1 MLGESTARANE
12 SRRTVAFSAAL
23 LGVLTLFGMLG
34 RWHVIRKGS
43 AWPIGTN
50 IYFRLYALYEL
61 PFLILLALFAVA
73 TAIVMIV
80 TPRRTSTE
88 TEPLL
93 RPPTTLHVALV
104 ALSVLFAGYAITHLV
119 MHGLLFSMDEFT
131 ADFQARVFA
140 RGEYA
145 PVVPW
150 PWRSLKDSI
159 VPIFVQFDE
168 NTGRWVS
175 QYLPVYSLIKALFV
189 RLRLESWLNPL
200 LSAGSVVTIATIA
213 RRLWPSN
220 GAPQWLAIVLLATS
234 SQLLVTA
241 GSGYSM
247 PAHLFLN
254 LVWLWLYLRGDALS
268 WALALGVGVLALGL
282 HQPVPHA
289 LFVAPFM
296 LRLLVDRR
304 WSRLGTAAIVYTT
317 GAALMFAWMR
327 FANPATSSA
336 DTSLLT
342 LFALPNLAAFRL
354 KAMNVSLL
362 FSWQAP
368 TVGVLMLVAL
378 AHPRRMES
386 IQIDLALGIVTTVGF
401 YLFYPSSQ
409 GHGWGYRY
417 AYQVIGN
424 MCLLASAAL
433 PTVVDAL
440 GWRMTRRWLAT
451 GTALALFIQIPMRL
465 RDVGQFVRPFAAGA
479 EYVRS
484 RSAMIVLV
492 RADSVWYGRDLIRN
506 DPFLHYPIVV
516 REERLSPS
524 LIGQLK
530 QLFPGGVVEVSDS
543 ELLALGMTPM
553 ARPTP
558 MRRPDAR

>member
-1 MLGESTARANE
+1 
-12 SRRTVAFSAAL
+12 
-23 LGVLTLFGMLG
+23 
-34 RWHVIRKGS
+34 
-43 AWPIGTN
+43 
-50 IYFRLYALYEL
+50 
-61 PFLILLALFAVA
+61 
-73 TAIVMIV
+73 
-80 TPRRTSTE
+80 
-88 TEPLL
+88 
-93 RPPTTLHVALV
+93 
-104 ALSVLFAGYAITHLV
+104 
-119 MHGLLFSMDEFT
+119 MDEFT

-140 RGEYA
+140 QGEYA

-189 RLRLESWLNPL
+189 RLRLETWLNPL
-200 LSAGSVVTIATIA
+200 LSAGSVVAIAAIA
-213 RRLWPSN
+213 RRLWPTN
-220 GAPQWLAIVLLATS
+220 GARQWLAIVLLATS

-254 LVWLWLYLRGDALS
+254 LVWLWLYLRGDARS

-296 LRLLVDRR
+296 LRLLLDRR
-304 WSRLGTAAIVYTT
+304 WSRLVPAAIVYAS
-317 GAALMFAWMR
+317 GAALLFAWMR
-327 FANPATSSA
+327 FANPATSST
-336 DTSLLT
+336 DTSVLA

-354 KAMNVSLL
+354 QAMNVSLL

-368 TVGVLMLVAL
+368 TVGVLMLAAL

-386 IQIDLALGIVTTVGF
+386 IQMDLALGIVITVGF

-417 AYQVIGN
+417 AYQVIGS
-424 MCLLASAAL
+424 MCLLAAAAL

-465 RDVGQFVRPFAAGA
+465 RDVSRFVRPFAAGTQ
-479 EYVRS
+479 YVRS
-484 RSAMIVLV
+484 RSAVIVLV

-524 LIGQLK
+524 LISQLK
-530 QLFPGGVVEVSDS
+530 QVFPGRVVEISDS

-558 MRRPDAR
+558 MRRPEAR